1 MRWQD
6 HIVATS
12 DTLHGWPRF
21 RNTRIPVA
29 VVLDNLAAG
38 VSVEELHADY
48 PTLPKEA
55 VAAALAYAAELARD
69 AIVPIPAAE
78 SWQWSSSTRTL
89 PTLLERFSE
98 KPATTWHYSGT
109 AVGHR

>member
-6 HIVATS
+6 YIVATP

-21 RNTRIPVA
+21 RDTRIRVS

-38 VSVEELHADY
+38 ISAEELFANY

-55 VAAALAYAAELARD
+55 IPAALAYAADLARD
-69 AIVPIPAAE
+69 RIVPV
-78 SWQWSSSTRTL
+78 
-89 PTLLERFSE
+89 
-98 KPATTWHYSGT
+98 T
-109 AVGHR
+109 A